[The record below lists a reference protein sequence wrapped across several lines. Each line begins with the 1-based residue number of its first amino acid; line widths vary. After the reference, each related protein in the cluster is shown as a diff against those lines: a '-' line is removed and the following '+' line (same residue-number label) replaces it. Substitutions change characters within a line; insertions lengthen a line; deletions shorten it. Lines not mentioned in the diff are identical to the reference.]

1 MPLHCRV
8 GSNVDY
14 FVYTNIGTLYGCV
27 KCRAKERAHVC
38 VRKTG
43 EVKMH
48 CYLCTSKFEERFFV
62 VCRYVGVGRCSLVMA
77 MGIIQRGIPLLT
89 LREVLFHR
97 VPLGNAGGK

>member
-1 MPLHCRV
+1 MCEMQSK
-8 GSNVDY
+8 GES
-14 FVYTNIGTLYGCV
+14 TCV
-27 KCRAKERAHVC
+27 CEKD
-38 VRKTG
+38 G

-89 LREVLFHR
+89 LREMLFHR